1 MLLYAEKYHNVKKNL
16 MRVADKIDSS
26 EVIYMAFNP
35 LVEKQLENTDVSE
48 DGPNCEARILENV
61 AALYERMQSA
71 SAQIEQTFSF
81 ILENNVEMFECGSFA
96 EKAVLFLL
104 LANPHVMPLL
114 AEWENYIHK
123 QRTQTCTTLALL
135 VSALPNFD
143 VIRGMFR

>member
-1 MLLYAEKYHNVKKNL
+1 M
-16 MRVADKIDSS
+16 
-26 EVIYMAFNP
+26 
-35 LVEKQLENTDVSE
+35 QNTDVSE
-48 DGPNCEARILENV
+48 DEPNCEARVLENV

-81 ILENNVEMFECGSFA
+81 ILENSSEVSECGSFA

-123 QRTQTCTTLALL
+123 QRTQTCTTLSLL
-135 VSALPNFD
+135 VSALPHFD
-143 VIRGMFR
+143 VILGLFR